1 MYSCAN
7 IGNPSGGPIDKT
19 PPIFMRSNPTPNAVN
34 VKDRKI
40 EIFFDEIVTLKDPST
55 KIIVSPAQTEMPRM
69 SALGRKVTVELV
81 DSLLPNTTYTIDFSN
96 SIQDN
101 NEGNAIDNFAFAFS
115 TGSVIDSMRV
125 SGYVLDS
132 RTLEPMQSVVVG
144 LQSNLADSAF
154 HKEKLQRVALTND
167 RGQFTIRNV
176 SPGSY
181 HIFALKDL
189 DRDYKFGNP
198 TEDIAFLDS
207 IIVPSIGSR
216 EAADTV
222 YNDLNEIDTI
232 MRATRPA
239 YFPNDILLSMF
250 NEDRKSQYLAN
261 NLRVDST
268 RISLT
273 FAAASDT
280 LPSLSIVGRNDVP
293 DQWYTLERSQTNDT
307 LTYWIRPPHLVS
319 ADTLMVATTYLRTDT
334 ASNLSW
340 GTDTLKFTF
349 QRQKAKKKKKNEETD
364 SLEQIRFMELH
375 PLANDTQEVYA
386 PLLLQTGTPIERYS
400 REAFHLQRKLQ
411 NDTIFYPAEIKSIAL
426 RDSTLNRR
434 DLMLK
439 VDWEPGAAYTLA
451 VDSLAMTDIYGLQTK
466 PLKVDFNVRKME
478 EYGNIVFNIPA
489 VRDSAIVE
497 LLDGT
502 EKIVLRAPVK
512 SHRAEL
518 LNLLPGKYYARLF
531 IDRNG
536 NGKYDTGNY
545 DMHLQPEE
553 TVYYP
558 GAINLKKNWDVEQTW
573 DIYATPIDKQKP
585 EAIKKNKPERK
596 KWEKV
601 NTEKTETDEDEEN
614 GFSDFSNPND
624 PNLRN
629 SNNFGNYRKY
639 DSKIYFH
646 FFAQKFAHSTKAHY
660 LCTRKSQQRLCPD
673 GGIGRRAG
681 LKHQWSKI
689 HPGSIPGLGTQKR
702 L

>member
-1 MYSCAN
+1 MNNSKSLYYIFIIIAAAVMYSCAN

-132 RTLEPMQSVVVG
+132 RTLESMQSVVVG

-207 IIVPSIGSR
+207 IIVPSIGSC

-239 YFPNDILLSMF
+239 YFPNDILLPMF

-375 PLANDTQEVYA
+375 PLANGTQEVYA

-411 NDTIFYPAEIKSIAL
+411 NDTTFYPAEIKSIAL
-426 RDSTLNRR
+426 RDSTLSRR

-502 EKIVLRAPVK
+502 DKVVLHTPVK

-553 TVYYP
+553 TIYYP

-601 NTEKTETDEDEEN
+601 STEKTETDEDEEN

-629 SNNFGNYRKY
+629 SNNFDNYR
-639 DSKIYFH
+639 
-646 FFAQKFAHSTKAHY
+646 
-660 LCTRKSQQRLCPD
+660 R
-673 GGIGRRAG
+673 
-681 LKHQWSKI
+681 
-689 HPGSIPGLGTQKR
+689 
-702 L
+702 

>member
-1 MYSCAN
+1 MNNSKSLYYIFIIIAAAVMYSCAN

-154 HKEKLQRVALTND
+154 HKEKRQRVALTND

-375 PLANDTQEVYA
+375 PLANGTQEVYA

-512 SHRAEL
+512 NHRAEL

-629 SNNFGNYRKY
+629 SNNFGNYRK
-639 DSKIYFH
+639 
-646 FFAQKFAHSTKAHY
+646 
-660 LCTRKSQQRLCPD
+660 
-673 GGIGRRAG
+673 
-681 LKHQWSKI
+681 
-689 HPGSIPGLGTQKR
+689 
-702 L
+702 

>member
-1 MYSCAN
+1 MNNSKSLYYIFIIIAAAVMYSCAN

-375 PLANDTQEVYA
+375 PLANGTQEVYA

-411 NDTIFYPAEIKSIAL
+411 NDTIFYPAEIKSIAM
-426 RDSTLNRR
+426 RDSTLSRR

-629 SNNFGNYRKY
+629 SNNFGNYR
-639 DSKIYFH
+639 
-646 FFAQKFAHSTKAHY
+646 
-660 LCTRKSQQRLCPD
+660 R
-673 GGIGRRAG
+673 
-681 LKHQWSKI
+681 
-689 HPGSIPGLGTQKR
+689 
-702 L
+702 

>member
-307 LTYWIRPPHLVS
+307 LTFWIRPPHLVS

-375 PLANDTQEVYA
+375 PLANGTQEVYA

-411 NDTIFYPAEIKSIAL
+411 NDTTFYPAEIKSIAL
-426 RDSTLNRR
+426 RDSTLSRR

-512 SHRAEL
+512 NHRAEL

-545 DMHLQPEE
+545 DMYLQPEE

-629 SNNFGNYRKY
+629 PNNFGNYR
-639 DSKIYFH
+639 
-646 FFAQKFAHSTKAHY
+646 
-660 LCTRKSQQRLCPD
+660 R
-673 GGIGRRAG
+673 
-681 LKHQWSKI
+681 
-689 HPGSIPGLGTQKR
+689 
-702 L
+702 

>member
-1 MYSCAN
+1 MLFSRLALSLQAETENQMNNSKSLYYIFIIIAAAVMYSCAN

-375 PLANDTQEVYA
+375 PLANGTQEVYA

-426 RDSTLNRR
+426 RDSTLSRR

-512 SHRAEL
+512 NHRAEL

-585 EAIKKNKPERK
+585 EAIKKNKSERK

-629 SNNFGNYRKY
+629 SNNFGNYRK
-639 DSKIYFH
+639 
-646 FFAQKFAHSTKAHY
+646 
-660 LCTRKSQQRLCPD
+660 
-673 GGIGRRAG
+673 
-681 LKHQWSKI
+681 
-689 HPGSIPGLGTQKR
+689 
-702 L
+702 

>member
-1 MYSCAN
+1 MENQMNNSKSLYYIFIIIAAAVMYSCAN

-375 PLANDTQEVYA
+375 PLANGTQEVYA

-411 NDTIFYPAEIKSIAL
+411 NDTTFYPAEIKSIAL

-629 SNNFGNYRKY
+629 SNNFGK
-639 DSKIYFH
+639 D
-646 FFAQKFAHSTKAHY
+646 
-660 LCTRKSQQRLCPD
+660 
-673 GGIGRRAG
+673 RR
-681 LKHQWSKI
+681 
-689 HPGSIPGLGTQKR
+689 
-702 L
+702 

>member
-125 SGYVLDS
+125 SGYVIDS

-207 IIVPSIGSR
+207 IIVPSIGTR

-375 PLANDTQEVYA
+375 PLANGTQEVYA

-411 NDTIFYPAEIKSIAL
+411 NDTTFYPAEIKSIAL
-426 RDSTLNRR
+426 RDSTLSRR

-502 EKIVLRAPVK
+502 DKVVLHTPVK

-629 SNNFGNYRKY
+629 SNNFGNYR
-639 DSKIYFH
+639 
-646 FFAQKFAHSTKAHY
+646 
-660 LCTRKSQQRLCPD
+660 R
-673 GGIGRRAG
+673 
-681 LKHQWSKI
+681 
-689 HPGSIPGLGTQKR
+689 
-702 L
+702 

>member
-1 MYSCAN
+1 MNNSKSLYYIFIIIAAAVMYSCAN

-375 PLANDTQEVYA
+375 PLANGTQEVYA

-489 VRDSAIVE
+489 VRGSAIVE

-512 SHRAEL
+512 NHRAEL

-629 SNNFGNYRKY
+629 SNNFGNYSR
-639 DSKIYFH
+639 
-646 FFAQKFAHSTKAHY
+646 
-660 LCTRKSQQRLCPD
+660 
-673 GGIGRRAG
+673 
-681 LKHQWSKI
+681 
-689 HPGSIPGLGTQKR
+689 
-702 L
+702 

>member
-176 SPGSY
+176 SSGSY

-319 ADTLMVATTYLRTDT
+319 DDTLMVATTYLRTDT

-375 PLANDTQEVYA
+375 PLANGTQEVYA

-411 NDTIFYPAEIKSIAL
+411 NDTTFYPAEIKSIAL
-426 RDSTLNRR
+426 RDSTLSRR

-629 SNNFGNYRKY
+629 SNNFGNYR
-639 DSKIYFH
+639 
-646 FFAQKFAHSTKAHY
+646 
-660 LCTRKSQQRLCPD
+660 R
-673 GGIGRRAG
+673 
-681 LKHQWSKI
+681 
-689 HPGSIPGLGTQKR
+689 
-702 L
+702 

>member
-1 MYSCAN
+1 MNNSKSLYYIFIIIAAAVMYSCAN

-125 SGYVLDS
+125 SGYVIDS

-207 IIVPSIGSR
+207 IIVPSIGTR

-375 PLANDTQEVYA
+375 PLANGIQEVYA

-434 DLMLK
+434 DLVLK

-478 EYGNIVFNIPA
+478 EYGNIVFNITA

-512 SHRAEL
+512 NHRAEL

-614 GFSDFSNPND
+614 SFSDFSNPND
-624 PNLRN
+624 PNQRN
-629 SNNFGNYRKY
+629 SNNFGNYR
-639 DSKIYFH
+639 
-646 FFAQKFAHSTKAHY
+646 
-660 LCTRKSQQRLCPD
+660 R
-673 GGIGRRAG
+673 
-681 LKHQWSKI
+681 
-689 HPGSIPGLGTQKR
+689 
-702 L
+702 

>member
-1 MYSCAN
+1 MNNSKSLYYIFIIIAAAVMYSCAN

-207 IIVPSIGSR
+207 IIVPSIGTR

-334 ASNLSW
+334 TSNLSW

-375 PLANDTQEVYA
+375 PLANGTQEVYA

-411 NDTIFYPAEIKSIAL
+411 NDTTFYPAEIKSIAL
-426 RDSTLNRR
+426 RDSTLSRR

-502 EKIVLRAPVK
+502 DKVVLHTPVK

-601 NTEKTETDEDEEN
+601 STEKTETDEDEEN

-629 SNNFGNYRKY
+629 SNNFDNYR
-639 DSKIYFH
+639 
-646 FFAQKFAHSTKAHY
+646 
-660 LCTRKSQQRLCPD
+660 R
-673 GGIGRRAG
+673 
-681 LKHQWSKI
+681 
-689 HPGSIPGLGTQKR
+689 
-702 L
+702 

>member
-1 MYSCAN
+1 MNNSKSLYYIFIIIAAAVMYSCAN

-176 SPGSY
+176 SPGNY

-319 ADTLMVATTYLRTDT
+319 ADTLIVATTYLRTDT

-375 PLANDTQEVYA
+375 PLANGTQEVYA

-426 RDSTLNRR
+426 RDSTLSRR

-451 VDSLAMTDIYGLQTK
+451 VDSLAITDIYGLQTK

-512 SHRAEL
+512 NHRAEL

-629 SNNFGNYRKY
+629 SNNFGNYRK
-639 DSKIYFH
+639 
-646 FFAQKFAHSTKAHY
+646 
-660 LCTRKSQQRLCPD
+660 
-673 GGIGRRAG
+673 
-681 LKHQWSKI
+681 
-689 HPGSIPGLGTQKR
+689 
-702 L
+702 

>member
-1 MYSCAN
+1 MNNSKSLYYIFIIIAAAVMYSCAN

-125 SGYVLDS
+125 SGYVIDS

-207 IIVPSIGSR
+207 IIVPSIGTR

-375 PLANDTQEVYA
+375 PLANGTQEVYA

-434 DLMLK
+434 DLVLK

-502 EKIVLRAPVK
+502 DKVVLHTPVK
-512 SHRAEL
+512 NHRAEL
-518 LNLLPGKYYARLF
+518 LNLQPGKYYARLF

-629 SNNFGNYRKY
+629 SNNFGNYR
-639 DSKIYFH
+639 
-646 FFAQKFAHSTKAHY
+646 
-660 LCTRKSQQRLCPD
+660 R
-673 GGIGRRAG
+673 
-681 LKHQWSKI
+681 
-689 HPGSIPGLGTQKR
+689 
-702 L
+702 

>member
-1 MYSCAN
+1 MNNSKSLYYIFIIIAAAVMYSCTN

-144 LQSNLADSAF
+144 LQSNLVDSAF

-334 ASNLSW
+334 TSNLSW

-375 PLANDTQEVYA
+375 PLANGTQEVYA

-411 NDTIFYPAEIKSIAL
+411 NDTTFYPAEIKSIAL

-629 SNNFGNYRKY
+629 SNNFGNY
-639 DSKIYFH
+639 SK
-646 FFAQKFAHSTKAHY
+646 
-660 LCTRKSQQRLCPD
+660 
-673 GGIGRRAG
+673 
-681 LKHQWSKI
+681 
-689 HPGSIPGLGTQKR
+689 
-702 L
+702 

>member
-1 MYSCAN
+1 MLFSRLALSLQAETENQMNNSKSLYYIFIIIAAAVMYSCAN

-40 EIFFDEIVTLKDPST
+40 EIFFDEIVSLKDPST

-307 LTYWIRPPHLVS
+307 LIYWIRPPHLVS
-319 ADTLMVATTYLRTDT
+319 ADTLMAATTYLRTDT

-375 PLANDTQEVYA
+375 PLANGTQEVYA

-411 NDTIFYPAEIKSIAL
+411 NDTTFYPAEIKSIAL
-426 RDSTLNRR
+426 RDSTLSRR

-502 EKIVLRAPVK
+502 DKVVLHTPVK
-512 SHRAEL
+512 NHRAEL
-518 LNLLPGKYYARLF
+518 LNLQPGKYYARLF

-629 SNNFGNYRKY
+629 SNNFGDYR
-639 DSKIYFH
+639 
-646 FFAQKFAHSTKAHY
+646 
-660 LCTRKSQQRLCPD
+660 R
-673 GGIGRRAG
+673 
-681 LKHQWSKI
+681 
-689 HPGSIPGLGTQKR
+689 
-702 L
+702 

>member
-132 RTLEPMQSVVVG
+132 RTLEPMQSIVVG

-207 IIVPSIGSR
+207 IIVPSIGTR

-319 ADTLMVATTYLRTDT
+319 ADTLMVTTTYLRTDT

-375 PLANDTQEVYA
+375 PLANGTQEVYA

-434 DLMLK
+434 DLVLK

-478 EYGNIVFNIPA
+478 EYGNIVFNITA

-512 SHRAEL
+512 NHRAEL

-629 SNNFGNYRKY
+629 SNNFGN
-639 DSKIYFH
+639 
-646 FFAQKFAHSTKAHY
+646 HS
-660 LCTRKSQQRLCPD
+660 R
-673 GGIGRRAG
+673 
-681 LKHQWSKI
+681 
-689 HPGSIPGLGTQKR
+689 
-702 L
+702 

>member
-1 MYSCAN
+1 MNNSKSLYYIFIIIAAAVMYSCAN

-34 VKDRKI
+34 VKNRKI

-375 PLANDTQEVYA
+375 PLANGTQEVYA

-411 NDTIFYPAEIKSIAL
+411 NDTTFYPAEIKSIAL
-426 RDSTLNRR
+426 RDSTLSRR

-512 SHRAEL
+512 NHRAEL

-629 SNNFGNYRKY
+629 SNNFSDYR
-639 DSKIYFH
+639 
-646 FFAQKFAHSTKAHY
+646 
-660 LCTRKSQQRLCPD
+660 R
-673 GGIGRRAG
+673 
-681 LKHQWSKI
+681 
-689 HPGSIPGLGTQKR
+689 
-702 L
+702 

>member
-1 MYSCAN
+1 MNNSKSLYYIFIIIAAAVMYSCAN

-176 SPGSY
+176 PPGNY

-375 PLANDTQEVYA
+375 PLANGTQEVYA

-411 NDTIFYPAEIKSIAL
+411 NDTTFYPAEIKSIAL
-426 RDSTLNRR
+426 RDSTLSRR

-629 SNNFGNYRKY
+629 SNNFGNYRK
-639 DSKIYFH
+639 
-646 FFAQKFAHSTKAHY
+646 
-660 LCTRKSQQRLCPD
+660 
-673 GGIGRRAG
+673 
-681 LKHQWSKI
+681 
-689 HPGSIPGLGTQKR
+689 
-702 L
+702 

>member
-1 MYSCAN
+1 MNNSKSLYYIFIIIAAAVMYSCAN

-167 RGQFTIRNV
+167 RGQFTIRNA

-334 ASNLSW
+334 TSNLSW

-375 PLANDTQEVYA
+375 PLANGTQEVYA

-426 RDSTLNRR
+426 RDSTLSRR

-629 SNNFGNYRKY
+629 SNNFGNYSR
-639 DSKIYFH
+639 
-646 FFAQKFAHSTKAHY
+646 
-660 LCTRKSQQRLCPD
+660 
-673 GGIGRRAG
+673 
-681 LKHQWSKI
+681 
-689 HPGSIPGLGTQKR
+689 
-702 L
+702 

>member
-1 MYSCAN
+1 MLFSRLALSLQAETENQMNNSKSLYYIFIIIAAAVMYSCAN

-319 ADTLMVATTYLRTDT
+319 ADTLIVATTYLRTDT

-375 PLANDTQEVYA
+375 PLANGTQEVYA

-411 NDTIFYPAEIKSIAL
+411 NDTTFYPAEIKSIAL

-512 SHRAEL
+512 NHRAEL

-629 SNNFGNYRKY
+629 SNNFGNYR
-639 DSKIYFH
+639 
-646 FFAQKFAHSTKAHY
+646 
-660 LCTRKSQQRLCPD
+660 R
-673 GGIGRRAG
+673 
-681 LKHQWSKI
+681 
-689 HPGSIPGLGTQKR
+689 
-702 L
+702 

>member
-1 MYSCAN
+1 MNNSKSLYYIFIIIAAAVMYSCAN

-319 ADTLMVATTYLRTDT
+319 ADTLIVATTYLRTDT

-375 PLANDTQEVYA
+375 PLANGTQEVYA

-411 NDTIFYPAEIKSIAL
+411 NDTTFYPAEIKSIAL
-426 RDSTLNRR
+426 RDPTLSRR

-573 DIYATPIDKQKP
+573 DIYATPIDKQKS

-629 SNNFGNYRKY
+629 SNNFGNYSR
-639 DSKIYFH
+639 
-646 FFAQKFAHSTKAHY
+646 
-660 LCTRKSQQRLCPD
+660 
-673 GGIGRRAG
+673 
-681 LKHQWSKI
+681 
-689 HPGSIPGLGTQKR
+689 
-702 L
+702 

>member
-1 MYSCAN
+1 MNNSKSLYYIFIIIAAAVMYSCAN

-40 EIFFDEIVTLKDPST
+40 DIFFDEIVTLKDPST

-198 TEDIAFLDS
+198 TEDIAFIDS

-375 PLANDTQEVYA
+375 PLANGTQEVYA

-629 SNNFGNYRKY
+629 SNNFGNYSR
-639 DSKIYFH
+639 
-646 FFAQKFAHSTKAHY
+646 
-660 LCTRKSQQRLCPD
+660 
-673 GGIGRRAG
+673 
-681 LKHQWSKI
+681 
-689 HPGSIPGLGTQKR
+689 
-702 L
+702 

>member
-1 MYSCAN
+1 MNNSKSLYYIFIIIAAAVIYSCAN

-334 ASNLSW
+334 TSNLSW

-375 PLANDTQEVYA
+375 PLVNGTQEVYA

-426 RDSTLNRR
+426 RDSTLSRR

-512 SHRAEL
+512 NHRAEL

-629 SNNFGNYRKY
+629 SNNFG
-639 DSKIYFH
+639 D
-646 FFAQKFAHSTKAHY
+646 Y
-660 LCTRKSQQRLCPD
+660 LR
-673 GGIGRRAG
+673 
-681 LKHQWSKI
+681 
-689 HPGSIPGLGTQKR
+689 
-702 L
+702 

>member
-1 MYSCAN
+1 MNNSKSLYYIFIIIAAAVMYSCAN

-144 LQSNLADSAF
+144 LQSNLAGSAF

-375 PLANDTQEVYA
+375 PLANGTQEVYA

-411 NDTIFYPAEIKSIAL
+411 NDTTFYPAEIKSIAL
-426 RDSTLNRR
+426 RDSTLSRR

-629 SNNFGNYRKY
+629 SNNFGNYR
-639 DSKIYFH
+639 
-646 FFAQKFAHSTKAHY
+646 
-660 LCTRKSQQRLCPD
+660 R
-673 GGIGRRAG
+673 
-681 LKHQWSKI
+681 
-689 HPGSIPGLGTQKR
+689 
-702 L
+702 

>member
-1 MYSCAN
+1 MNNSKSLYYIFIIIAAAVMYSCAN

-132 RTLEPMQSVVVG
+132 RTLEPMQSVVMG

-364 SLEQIRFMELH
+364 YLEQIRFMELH
-375 PLANDTQEVYA
+375 PLANGTQEVYA

-426 RDSTLNRR
+426 RDSTLSRR

-451 VDSLAMTDIYGLQTK
+451 DDSLAMTDIYGLQTK

-512 SHRAEL
+512 NHRAEL

-629 SNNFGNYRKY
+629 SNNFGNYRK
-639 DSKIYFH
+639 
-646 FFAQKFAHSTKAHY
+646 
-660 LCTRKSQQRLCPD
+660 
-673 GGIGRRAG
+673 
-681 LKHQWSKI
+681 
-689 HPGSIPGLGTQKR
+689 
-702 L
+702 

>member
-1 MYSCAN
+1 MNNSKSLYYIFIIIAAAVMYSCAN

-144 LQSNLADSAF
+144 LQSNLVDSAF

-167 RGQFTIRNV
+167 LGQFTIRNV

-375 PLANDTQEVYA
+375 PLANGTQEVYA

-439 VDWEPGAAYTLA
+439 VDWEPGAAYKLA

-502 EKIVLRAPVK
+502 DKVVLHTPVK

-629 SNNFGNYRKY
+629 SNNFGNYSR
-639 DSKIYFH
+639 
-646 FFAQKFAHSTKAHY
+646 
-660 LCTRKSQQRLCPD
+660 
-673 GGIGRRAG
+673 
-681 LKHQWSKI
+681 
-689 HPGSIPGLGTQKR
+689 
-702 L
+702 

>member
-81 DSLLPNTTYTIDFSN
+81 DSLMPNTTYTIDFSN

-375 PLANDTQEVYA
+375 PLANGTQEVYA

-573 DIYATPIDKQKP
+573 DIYATPIDKQKS

-629 SNNFGNYRKY
+629 SNNFGN
-639 DSKIYFH
+639 
-646 FFAQKFAHSTKAHY
+646 
-660 LCTRKSQQRLCPD
+660 
-673 GGIGRRAG
+673 
-681 LKHQWSKI
+681 
-689 HPGSIPGLGTQKR
+689 
-702 L
+702 

>member
-1 MYSCAN
+1 MNNSKSLYYIFIIIAAAVMYSCAN

-375 PLANDTQEVYA
+375 PLANGIQEVYA

-411 NDTIFYPAEIKSIAL
+411 NDTTFYPAEIKSIAL
-426 RDSTLNRR
+426 RDSTLSRR

-502 EKIVLRAPVK
+502 DKVVLHTPVK
-512 SHRAEL
+512 NHRAEL
-518 LNLLPGKYYARLF
+518 LNLQPGKYYARLF

-624 PNLRN
+624 PSLRN
-629 SNNFGNYRKY
+629 SNNFGNYR
-639 DSKIYFH
+639 
-646 FFAQKFAHSTKAHY
+646 
-660 LCTRKSQQRLCPD
+660 R
-673 GGIGRRAG
+673 
-681 LKHQWSKI
+681 
-689 HPGSIPGLGTQKR
+689 
-702 L
+702 

>member
-375 PLANDTQEVYA
+375 PLANATQEVYE

-426 RDSTLNRR
+426 RDSTLSRR

-629 SNNFGNYRKY
+629 SNNFGNYRK
-639 DSKIYFH
+639 
-646 FFAQKFAHSTKAHY
+646 
-660 LCTRKSQQRLCPD
+660 
-673 GGIGRRAG
+673 
-681 LKHQWSKI
+681 
-689 HPGSIPGLGTQKR
+689 
-702 L
+702 

>member
-1 MYSCAN
+1 MNNSKSLYYIFIIIAAAVMYSCAN

-280 LPSLSIVGRNDVP
+280 LPSLNIVGRNDVP

-375 PLANDTQEVYA
+375 PLANGTQEVYA

-411 NDTIFYPAEIKSIAL
+411 NDTTFYPTEIKSIAL
-426 RDSTLNRR
+426 RDSTLSRR

-629 SNNFGNYRKY
+629 SNNFGNYR
-639 DSKIYFH
+639 
-646 FFAQKFAHSTKAHY
+646 
-660 LCTRKSQQRLCPD
+660 R
-673 GGIGRRAG
+673 
-681 LKHQWSKI
+681 
-689 HPGSIPGLGTQKR
+689 
-702 L
+702 

>member
-1 MYSCAN
+1 MNNSKSLYYIFIIIAAAVMYSCAN

-375 PLANDTQEVYA
+375 PLANGTQEVYA

-439 VDWEPGAAYTLA
+439 VDWEPGAAYKLA

-466 PLKVDFNVRKME
+466 PLRVDFNVRKME

-502 EKIVLRAPVK
+502 DKVVLHTPVK

-629 SNNFGNYRKY
+629 SNNFGNYSR
-639 DSKIYFH
+639 
-646 FFAQKFAHSTKAHY
+646 
-660 LCTRKSQQRLCPD
+660 
-673 GGIGRRAG
+673 
-681 LKHQWSKI
+681 
-689 HPGSIPGLGTQKR
+689 
-702 L
+702 

>member
-1 MYSCAN
+1 MNNSKSLYYIFIIIAAAVMYSCAN

-375 PLANDTQEVYA
+375 PLANGTQEVYA

-411 NDTIFYPAEIKSIAL
+411 NDTTFYPAEIKSIAL

-629 SNNFGNYRKY
+629 SNNFGN
-639 DSKIYFH
+639 
-646 FFAQKFAHSTKAHY
+646 
-660 LCTRKSQQRLCPD
+660 
-673 GGIGRRAG
+673 
-681 LKHQWSKI
+681 
-689 HPGSIPGLGTQKR
+689 
-702 L
+702 

>member
-340 GTDTLKFTF
+340 GNDTLKFTF

-375 PLANDTQEVYA
+375 PLANGTQEVYA

-411 NDTIFYPAEIKSIAL
+411 NDTTFYPAEIKSIAL
-426 RDSTLNRR
+426 RDSTLSRR

-502 EKIVLRAPVK
+502 DKVVLHTPVK
-512 SHRAEL
+512 NHRAEL
-518 LNLLPGKYYARLF
+518 LNLQPGKYYARLF

-629 SNNFGNYRKY
+629 SNNFGNYR
-639 DSKIYFH
+639 
-646 FFAQKFAHSTKAHY
+646 
-660 LCTRKSQQRLCPD
+660 R
-673 GGIGRRAG
+673 
-681 LKHQWSKI
+681 
-689 HPGSIPGLGTQKR
+689 
-702 L
+702 

>member
-1 MYSCAN
+1 MNNSKSLYYIFIIIAAAVMYSCAN

-375 PLANDTQEVYA
+375 PLANGTQEVYA

-411 NDTIFYPAEIKSIAL
+411 NDTTFYPAEIKSIAL
-426 RDSTLNRR
+426 RDSTLSRR

-601 NTEKTETDEDEEN
+601 DTEKTETDEDEEN

-629 SNNFGNYRKY
+629 SNNFGNYR
-639 DSKIYFH
+639 
-646 FFAQKFAHSTKAHY
+646 
-660 LCTRKSQQRLCPD
+660 R
-673 GGIGRRAG
+673 
-681 LKHQWSKI
+681 
-689 HPGSIPGLGTQKR
+689 
-702 L
+702 

>member
-1 MYSCAN
+1 MNNSKSLYYIFIIIAAAVMYSCAN

-40 EIFFDEIVTLKDPST
+40 DIFFDEIVTLKDPST

-375 PLANDTQEVYA
+375 PLANGTQEVYA

-411 NDTIFYPAEIKSIAL
+411 NDTTFYPAEIKSIAL

-439 VDWEPGAAYTLA
+439 VDWEPGAAYKLA

-502 EKIVLRAPVK
+502 EKIALRAPVK

-629 SNNFGNYRKY
+629 SNNFGNYSR
-639 DSKIYFH
+639 
-646 FFAQKFAHSTKAHY
+646 
-660 LCTRKSQQRLCPD
+660 
-673 GGIGRRAG
+673 
-681 LKHQWSKI
+681 
-689 HPGSIPGLGTQKR
+689 
-702 L
+702 

>member
-1 MYSCAN
+1 MNNSKSLYYIFIIIAAAVMYSCAN

-40 EIFFDEIVTLKDPST
+40 EIFFDEIVSLKDPST

-375 PLANDTQEVYA
+375 PLANGTQEVYA

-411 NDTIFYPAEIKSIAL
+411 NDTTFYPAEIKSIAL
-426 RDSTLNRR
+426 RDSTLSRR

-478 EYGNIVFNIPA
+478 EYGNIVFNIPE

-502 EKIVLRAPVK
+502 DKVVLHTPVK
-512 SHRAEL
+512 NHRAEL

-629 SNNFGNYRKY
+629 SNNFGNYR
-639 DSKIYFH
+639 
-646 FFAQKFAHSTKAHY
+646 
-660 LCTRKSQQRLCPD
+660 R
-673 GGIGRRAG
+673 
-681 LKHQWSKI
+681 
-689 HPGSIPGLGTQKR
+689 
-702 L
+702 

>member
-1 MYSCAN
+1 MLFSRLALSLQAETENQMNNSKSLYYIFIIIAAAVMYSCAN

-375 PLANDTQEVYA
+375 PLANGTQEVYA

-411 NDTIFYPAEIKSIAL
+411 NDTTFYPAEIKSIAL

-489 VRDSAIVE
+489 VRESAIVE

-629 SNNFGNYRKY
+629 SNNFGNYRK
-639 DSKIYFH
+639 
-646 FFAQKFAHSTKAHY
+646 
-660 LCTRKSQQRLCPD
+660 
-673 GGIGRRAG
+673 
-681 LKHQWSKI
+681 
-689 HPGSIPGLGTQKR
+689 
-702 L
+702 

>member
-364 SLEQIRFMELH
+364 SLEQIRFMDLR
-375 PLANDTQEVYA
+375 PLSSSTQEIYA

-411 NDTIFYPAEIKSIAL
+411 NDTTFYPAEIKSIAL
-426 RDSTLNRR
+426 RDSTLSRR

-502 EKIVLRAPVK
+502 DKVVLHTPVK
-512 SHRAEL
+512 NHRAEL

-629 SNNFGNYRKY
+629 SNDFGSYR
-639 DSKIYFH
+639 
-646 FFAQKFAHSTKAHY
+646 
-660 LCTRKSQQRLCPD
+660 R
-673 GGIGRRAG
+673 
-681 LKHQWSKI
+681 
-689 HPGSIPGLGTQKR
+689 
-702 L
+702 

>member
-154 HKEKLQRVALTND
+154 HKEKLQRVSLTND

-207 IIVPSIGSR
+207 IIVPSIGTR
-216 EAADTV
+216 EASDTV

-280 LPSLSIVGRNDVP
+280 LPSLNIVGRNDVP

-340 GTDTLKFTF
+340 GTDTLKFTL

-375 PLANDTQEVYA
+375 PLANGTQEVYA

-434 DLMLK
+434 DLVLK

-478 EYGNIVFNIPA
+478 EYGNIVFNITA

-512 SHRAEL
+512 NHRAEL

-601 NTEKTETDEDEEN
+601 NTEKTETDEDEGN

-629 SNNFGNYRKY
+629 SNNFGNYSR
-639 DSKIYFH
+639 
-646 FFAQKFAHSTKAHY
+646 
-660 LCTRKSQQRLCPD
+660 
-673 GGIGRRAG
+673 
-681 LKHQWSKI
+681 
-689 HPGSIPGLGTQKR
+689 
-702 L
+702 

>member
-1 MYSCAN
+1 MENQMNNSKSLYYIFIIIAAAVMYSCAN

-375 PLANDTQEVYA
+375 PLANGTQEVYA

-411 NDTIFYPAEIKSIAL
+411 NDTTFYPAEIKSIAL
-426 RDSTLNRR
+426 RDSTLSRR

-601 NTEKTETDEDEEN
+601 NTEKTETDEDEEI

-629 SNNFGNYRKY
+629 SNNFGNYR
-639 DSKIYFH
+639 
-646 FFAQKFAHSTKAHY
+646 
-660 LCTRKSQQRLCPD
+660 R
-673 GGIGRRAG
+673 
-681 LKHQWSKI
+681 
-689 HPGSIPGLGTQKR
+689 
-702 L
+702 